1 MNCVIL
7 LKEMEFSITHE
18 RVEVFL
24 TSFHRIFHRKV
35 WIYLRNSPMSWTQCS
50 LGASRFFFDVV
61 RPLKVSTVTHLTFHP
76 HHQLMKRLCLTER
89 GSDGDNAHLMWRLFM
104 SPSCFFP
111 RKINKSFQGH
121 RISIAPYTF
130 HSFRPSY
137 NVSLQRKLAFFS
149 YSLSTFMQVMQSLF
163 DCMGWRLYVDNLFNA
178 DGVHEIAYQKNIYL
192 LYWHQ
197 FSFSGRFMSQ
207 SKSSKNWTLSLWLR
221 LKFSQALDWTFT

>member
-1 MNCVIL
+1 
-7 LKEMEFSITHE
+7 
-18 RVEVFL
+18 
-24 TSFHRIFHRKV
+24 
-35 WIYLRNSPMSWTQCS
+35 MSWTQCS
-50 LGASRFFFDVV
+50 LGASRFFWRRQTPKSFNRD
-61 RPLKVSTVTHLTFHP
+61 PSHLPSPPSAHEAA
-76 HHQLMKRLCLTER
+76 LSDRE
-89 GSDGDNAHLMWRLFM
+89 GSDGDNAQSMWRLFM

-137 NVSLQRKLAFFS
+137 NVSLHRKLAFFS

-163 DCMGWRLYVDNLFNA
+163 DCVGWELHVDNLFNA